1 MKQDYMKQLLLFL
14 LPLFFITNINAQ
26 DAKLDSLRQLL
37 TSLPND
43 TAKLKVYIEYT
54 NELCSTDLVEA
65 KKTGIAGV
73 EFSKQFKNNNL
84 SAYMQLALGKAYQ
97 GEARIDSA
105 QHHFLLA
112 KELFDKTGSLKGKV
126 AVLEK
131 LMYVTR
137 QRNQHHE
144 TIRLALQAIK
154 IYEHFGDYSK
164 IAQAYSDISDAD
176 YGLDKYDEA
185 ILYNNKALDIL
196 QEHDLMHEAPY
207 TLNGLAHTYVFLE
220 EYDKALDYSD
230 QALAIVK
237 TLDDENKMASTL
249 SVRANLLKNMGRF
262 EESTDAYKIV
272 LAHATNIGSLGW
284 QAHTLNKMGD
294 LHNRAGQYNKAL
306 EVLLKCKAILEQL
319 GENKYYGD
327 HYSFLARAY
336 AGLGQLDSAYHYKSL
351 EGEYNLK
358 VYTEESNVIS
368 TKLKTE
374 FETEKKEATI
384 AQQKSELALKNTQQK
399 YLMGIGGMLL
409 LLLGGAFFAFRSKQK
424 SNQALEEKNKEINM
438 LFGEVH
444 HRVKNNLQILSSLLH
459 LQSRYI
465 TDDAALSAV
474 KEGQNRV
481 EAMGL
486 IHQKLYTKD
495 NASTIEISDYLN
507 ELGESLTDSLMRD
520 GQVEISYD
528 TPQLFLDV
536 DTAIPLGLIVNEL
549 ITNSLKYGF
558 PEGKKG
564 EIKVKLAINAD
575 NNLNLT
581 VSDNGLGKH
590 ATKTLGLNDKNKKS
604 TNFGTQLINILCKKL
619 KGEIVIAEQEGGYS
633 TKISFAKWK

>member
-43 TAKLKVYIEYT
+43 TTKLKVYTEYT
-54 NELCSTDLVEA
+54 NELCSTNLVEA

-73 EFSKQFKNNNL
+73 EFSKQFKNDNL

-112 KELFDKTGSLKGKV
+112 KELFDKIGSLKGKV

-131 LMYVTR
+131 LRYVTR

-154 IYEHFGDYSK
+154 IYEYFGDYSK

-176 YGLDKYDEA
+176 YGLDKYDES
-185 ILYNNKALDIL
+185 ILYNKKALDIL
-196 QEHDLMHEAPY
+196 QEHNLMHEAPY
-207 TLNGLAHTYVFLE
+207 TLDGLAHTYVFLE

-237 TLDDENKMASTL
+237 TLNDENKMASTL

-294 LHNRAGQYNKAL
+294 LHNRAAQYDKAL
-306 EVLLKCKAILEQL
+306 EALLKCKAILEKL
-319 GENKYYGD
+319 GESKYYGD

-368 TKLKTE
+368 TQLKTE

-409 LLLGGAFFAFRSKQK
+409 LLLGGAFYAFRAKQK

-459 LQSRYI
+459 LQSRHI

-507 ELGESLTDSLMRD
+507 ELGESLTDSLMRH
-520 GQVEISYD
+520 GQVEIFYD
-528 TPQLFLDV
+528 TPHLFLDV

-558 PEGKKG
+558 PDDRKGK
-564 EIKVKLAINAD
+564 IQVKLDIDAHK
-575 NNLNLT
+575 NLNLT
-581 VSDNGLGKH
+581 VADNGVGKLSPKDF
-590 ATKTLGLNDKNKKS
+590 AIESKSKKS
-604 TNFGTQLINILCKKL
+604 THFGTQLIRILCKKL
-619 KGEIVIAEQEGGYS
+619 KGKIVIAEQEVGYS
-633 TKISFAKWK
+633 TQISFSKWK